1 MDIFSRRCWKRVY
14 TMGEQYGILLVSHVA
29 ELADGL
35 ALLLKQ
41 VAKDITVKAVGGTED
56 GGIGTS
62 FDKITASLNEMQEP
76 EILAFYDLGSAKM
89 NLELVSEMTEKKL
102 MICDAAF
109 VEGAYLTAALLQAD
123 TPYEK
128 ICEQLRELYVK

>member
-1 MDIFSRRCWKRVY
+1 MS
-14 TMGEQYGILLVSHVA
+14 EQYGILLVSHVA

-35 ALLLKQ
+35 ARLLKQ
-41 VAKDITVKAVGGTED
+41 AAEDITVKAVGGSED

-62 FDKITASLNEMQEP
+62 FEKVSVALDGMTETNV
-76 EILAFYDLGSAKM
+76 LAFYDLGSAKM
-89 NLELVSEMTEKKL
+89 NLELISEMTDKNL
-102 MICDAAF
+102 VICDAAF

-128 ICEQLRELYVK
+128 ICEQLQELYVK

>member
-1 MDIFSRRCWKRVY
+1 MNEK
-14 TMGEQYGILLVSHVA
+14 YGILLVSHVA

-35 ALLLKQ
+35 TRLLKQ
-41 VAKDITVKAVGGTED
+41 VAKDVTVKAVGGVEG

-62 FDKITASLNEMQEP
+62 FDKVTAALNEMPEP
-76 EILAFYDLGSAKM
+76 NILAFYDLGSAKM
-89 NLELVSEMTEKKL
+89 NLELVSEMTEKNL
-102 MICDAAF
+102 VICDAAF

-128 ICEQLRELYVK
+128 ICEQLQELYVK

>member
-1 MDIFSRRCWKRVY
+1 MS
-14 TMGEQYGILLVSHVA
+14 EQYGILLVSHVA

-35 ALLLKQ
+35 TRLLKQ
-41 VAKDITVKAVGGTED
+41 VAKDVTVKAVGGAEG

-62 FDKITASLNEMQEP
+62 FDNVIAVLNEMEEP
-76 EILAFYDLGSAKM
+76 EIFAFYDLGSAKM
-89 NLELVSEMTEKKL
+89 NLELVSEMTEKNL
-102 MICDAAF
+102 IICDAAF

-128 ICEQLRELYVK
+128 ICEQLQELYVK

>member
-1 MDIFSRRCWKRVY
+1 MS
-14 TMGEQYGILLVSHVA
+14 EQYGILLVSHVA
-29 ELADGL
+29 ELAEGL
-35 ALLLKQ
+35 ARLLKQ
-41 VAKDITVKAVGGTED
+41 VAKDVTVKAVGGVED
-56 GGIGTS
+56 GIGTS
-62 FDKITASLNEMQEP
+62 FDKVMAALNEMGEP

-102 MICDAAF
+102 IICDAAF

-128 ICEQLRELYVK
+128 IREQLQELYVK

>member
-1 MDIFSRRCWKRVY
+1 MS
-14 TMGEQYGILLVSHVA
+14 EQYGILLVSHVA

-35 ALLLKQ
+35 TRLLKQ
-41 VAKDITVKAVGGTED
+41 VAKDVTVKAVGGVEG

-62 FDKITASLNEMQEP
+62 FDKVIAVLNEMEEP
-76 EILAFYDLGSAKM
+76 EIFAFYDLGSAKM
-89 NLELVSEMTEKKL
+89 NLELVSEMTEKNL
-102 MICDAAF
+102 FICDAAF

-128 ICEQLRELYVK
+128 ICEQLQELYVK

>member
-1 MDIFSRRCWKRVY
+1 M
-14 TMGEQYGILLVSHVA
+14 VSHVA

-35 ALLLKQ
+35 TRLLKQ
-41 VAKDITVKAVGGTED
+41 VAKDVTVKAVGGAEG

-62 FDKITASLNEMQEP
+62 FDKVIAVLNEMEEP
-76 EILAFYDLGSAKM
+76 EIFAFYDLGSAKM
-89 NLELVSEMTEKKL
+89 NLELVSEMTEKNL
-102 MICDAAF
+102 IICDAAF

-128 ICEQLRELYVK
+128 ICEQLQELYVK

>member
-1 MDIFSRRCWKRVY
+1 MS
-14 TMGEQYGILLVSHVA
+14 EQYGILLVSHVA

-35 ALLLKQ
+35 TRLLKQ
-41 VAKDITVKAVGGTED
+41 VAKDVTVKAVGGAEG

-62 FDKITASLNEMQEP
+62 VDKVIAVLNEMEEP
-76 EILAFYDLGSAKM
+76 EIFAFYDLGSAKM
-89 NLELVSEMTEKKL
+89 NLELVSEMTEKNL
-102 MICDAAF
+102 FICDAAF

-128 ICEQLRELYVK
+128 ICEQLQELYVK

>member
-1 MDIFSRRCWKRVY
+1 MS
-14 TMGEQYGILLVSHVA
+14 EQYGILLVSHVA

-35 ALLLKQ
+35 TRLLKQ
-41 VAKDITVKAVGGTED
+41 VAKDVTVKAVGGAVG

-62 FDKITASLNEMQEP
+62 FVKVIGVLNELEEP
-76 EILAFYDLGSAKM
+76 EIFAFYDLGSAKM
-89 NLELVSEMTEKKL
+89 NLELVSEMTEKNL
-102 MICDAAF
+102 IICDAAF

-128 ICEQLRELYVK
+128 ICEQLQELYVK

>member
-1 MDIFSRRCWKRVY
+1 MMS
-14 TMGEQYGILLVSHVA
+14 EQYGILLVSHVA
-29 ELADGL
+29 ELVDGL
-35 ALLLKQ
+35 AHLLKQ
-41 VAKDITVKAVGGTED
+41 VAKDITVKAVGGTEE

-62 FDKITASLNEMQEP
+62 FDKITAALNEMQEP

-102 MICDAAF
+102 IICDAAF

-123 TPYEK
+123 TPFEK
-128 ICEQLRELYVK
+128 IREQLRELYVN

>member
-1 MDIFSRRCWKRVY
+1 MS
-14 TMGEQYGILLVSHVA
+14 EQYGILLVSHVA

-35 ALLLKQ
+35 TRLLKQ
-41 VAKDITVKAVGGTED
+41 VAKDVTVKAVGGVEG

-62 FDKITASLNEMQEP
+62 FDKVIAVLNEMEEP
-76 EILAFYDLGSAKM
+76 EIFAFYDLGSAKM
-89 NLELVSEMTEKKL
+89 NLELVSEMTEKNL
-102 MICDAAF
+102 IICDAAF

-128 ICEQLRELYVK
+128 ICEQLQELYVK

>member
-1 MDIFSRRCWKRVY
+1 MMS
-14 TMGEQYGILLVSHVA
+14 EQYGILLVSHVA

-35 ALLLKQ
+35 VRLLEQ
-41 VAKDITVKAVGGTED
+41 AAKDITVQAVGGTED

-62 FDKITASLNEMQEP
+62 FDKIMAALNEMQEP

-102 MICDAAF
+102 WICDAAF

-128 ICEQLRELYVK
+128 IREQLQDLYVK

>member
-128 ICEQLRELYVK
+128 ICEQLLELYVK